1 MLYMISTFTP
11 RLARTVPPCACRT
24 RSPPLLRTS
33 AAWGLLR
40 EECELSLHSRS
51 FGFWGPGKFCDGP
64 DVTCPAPCTNLHAR
78 NAYKALLLRA
88 LVSIPFPF
96 KLGGGGGRG
105 TGAPLQ
111 PFEKTF
117 SLRFRPRLISGAPK
131 APVTDCEC
139 TRGRPSGPSFRQ
151 LRRS

>member
-1 MLYMISTFTP
+1 MPDALSTVATYKR
-11 RLARTVPPCACRT
+11 RL
-24 RSPPLLRTS
+24 
-33 AAWGLLR
+33 GLAPKGV
-40 EECELSLHSRS
+40 ELNLHSRS

-64 DVTCPAPCTNLHAR
+64 DVTCPPPCTNLHAR

-88 LVSIPFPF
+88 PVNIPFPF
-96 KLGGGGGRG
+96 KLGGGGG

-111 PFEKTF
+111 LFEKIF
-117 SLRFRPRLISGAPK
+117 SLRCRPRLISGAPK
-131 APVTDCEC
+131 ALVTDCEC